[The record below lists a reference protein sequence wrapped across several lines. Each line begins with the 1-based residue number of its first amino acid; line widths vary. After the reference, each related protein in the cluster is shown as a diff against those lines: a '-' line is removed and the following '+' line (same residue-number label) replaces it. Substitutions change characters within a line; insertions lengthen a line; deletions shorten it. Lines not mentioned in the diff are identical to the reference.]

1 MALTASALLI
11 GAVLGLAVGSCG
23 LAIVGLAYVFSMDAV
38 GRSESIRNGCR
49 REAGCQGVAGS
60 GTRPA
65 EPDRDALLR
74 AYRGSGWIDIDTVR
88 RYSR

>member
-11 GAVLGLAVGSCG
+11 GAVFGIAIGCVGLAV
-23 LAIVGLAYVFSMDAV
+23 AGLAYVFSMDAI
-38 GRSESIRNGCR
+38 GRSESVRNGCR
-49 REAGCQGVAGS
+49 RDAGGQGVAGR

-65 EPDRDALLR
+65 EPDREALLR
-74 AYRGSGWIDIDTVR
+74 VYRGSGWIDIDTVR

>member
-23 LAIVGLAYVFSMDAV
+23 LAIVGLAYVFSMDAI
-38 GRSESIRNGCR
+38 GRSESARKGCR
-49 REAGCQGVAGS
+49 RDAGCTGCAGRCS
-60 GTRPA
+60 RPA

-74 AYRGSGWIDIDTVR
+74 VYRESGWIDIDTVR